1 MKLFFILESKR
12 GSEVPGPVLSEVF
25 EELAQRGF
33 DIESGKVEETL
44 LRSDLLKPTHDLY
57 LLKSDTELSLS
68 MAGILHSHGA
78 RLLNPYPSC
87 IKIRD
92 KILSSN
98 VLRTAGIPTPP
109 SWITQDLIL
118 LLPLVEKW
126 PLIIKPY
133 RGFHGRDIH
142 IIRTL
147 KDLANLTPL
156 NEPALN
162 EPVLVQKYVEGNGE
176 DLKVYVIGKDVF
188 ATRKPFHPD
197 SFRQPGQLC
206 PVSTEVRDIALR
218 CGEIFG
224 LGLYGLDI
232 IEGSKGPIVV
242 DLNYFP
248 GYKGVPNASSLLA
261 DYIEKYALGGR
272 SSKGVDKQVSSK
284 CDNMLKDF

>member
-25 EELAQRGF
+25 EKLAQRGF
-33 DIESGKVEETL
+33 NIESGKVEETL

-68 MAGILHSHGA
+68 IVGILHSHGA
-78 RLLNPYPSC
+78 RILNPYPSC

-109 SWITQDLIL
+109 SWITQDLNL

-142 IIRTL
+142 IIRTP
-147 KDLANLTPL
+147 KDLANLAP
-156 NEPALN
+156 LN
-162 EPVLVQKYVEGNGE
+162 EPVLVQKYIEGNGE

-188 ATRKPFHPD
+188 ATCKPFHPD

-218 CGEIFG
+218 CGKIFG

-232 IEGSKGPIVV
+232 IEGSKGPVVV

-248 GYKGVPNASSLLA
+248 GYKGVPNASSVLA
-261 DYIEKYALGGR
+261 DYIEKYALGYYKINFTTPR
-272 SSKGVDKQVSSK
+272 LISSLSDELS
-284 CDNMLKDF
+284 

>member
-12 GSEVPGPVLSEVF
+12 GSEVPGPVFSEVF
-25 EELAQRGF
+25 EILTRRNFE
-33 DIESGKVEETL
+33 IESGKVEEML

-68 MAGILHSHGA
+68 IAGILHSHGA

-87 IKIRD
+87 VVIRD
-92 KILSSN
+92 KIVASN
-98 VLRTAGIPTPP
+98 ILRTAGVPVPP
-109 SWITQDLIL
+109 SWVTQDLNL
-118 LLPLVEKW
+118 LLPIVEKW

-133 RGFHGRDIH
+133 RGFHGRDIR
-142 IIRTL
+142 IIFTA
-147 KDLANLTPL
+147 KDLANLTS
-156 NEPALN
+156 LN

-176 DLKVYVIGKDVF
+176 DLKVYVIGEDVF

-197 SFRQPGQLC
+197 SFKQPGQLC
-206 PVSTEVRDIALR
+206 PISAEVRDIALR

-232 IEGSKGPIVV
+232 IEGSKGPVVV
-242 DLNYFP
+242 DVNYFP

-261 DYIEKYALGGR
+261 DYIEKYALGHCNINLTTCKLI
-272 SSKGVDKQVSSK
+272 SSLSDE
-284 CDNMLKDF
+284 L

>member
-1 MKLFFILESKR
+1 MKLFFILEGKR
-12 GSEVPGPVLSEVF
+12 GSEVPGPVFSEVF
-25 EELAQRGF
+25 EILTRRNF
-33 DIESGKVEETL
+33 DIESRKVEEML

-57 LLKSDTELSLS
+57 LLKSDTEPSLS

-78 RLLNPYPSC
+78 RILNPYPSC
-87 IKIRD
+87 IMIRD

-109 SWITQDLIL
+109 SWITHDLIL

-142 IIRTL
+142 IIRNP
-147 KDLANLTPL
+147 KDLANLTP
-156 NEPALN
+156 LN

-197 SFRQPGQLC
+197 SFRQPGKLC

-232 IEGSKGPIVV
+232 IEGSKGPVVV

-248 GYKGVPNASSLLA
+248 GYKAVPDASSLLA
-261 DYIEKYALGGR
+261 DYIEKYALGYHKINFATHTPI
-272 SSKGVDKQVSSK
+272 SSLSDELS
-284 CDNMLKDF
+284 

>member
-25 EELAQRGF
+25 EILMRKNFE
-33 DIESGKVEETL
+33 IESAKVEEML

-68 MAGILHSHGA
+68 IAGILHSHGA

-87 IKIRD
+87 VVIRD
-92 KILSSN
+92 KIISSN
-98 VLRTAGIPTPP
+98 VLRAAGIPTPP
-109 SWITQDLIL
+109 SWITHDLNL
-118 LLPLVEKW
+118 LLPIVEKW

-133 RGFHGRDIH
+133 RGFHGRDIR
-142 IIRTL
+142 IIL
-147 KDLANLTPL
+147 SPKDLANLSPL
-156 NEPALN
+156 KD
-162 EPVLVQKYVEGNGE
+162 PVLVQQYIEGNGE

-188 ATRKPFHPD
+188 ATRKPFHPN
-197 SFRQPGQLC
+197 SFKQPGQLC
-206 PVSTEVRDIALR
+206 PVSAEVRDIALR

-232 IEGSKGPIVV
+232 IESSKGSVVV

-261 DYIEKYALGGR
+261 DYIEKYALGGCNINFTTR
-272 SSKGVDKQVSSK
+272 RLISSLSDE
-284 CDNMLKDF
+284 L

>member
-25 EELAQRGF
+25 EKLAQRNF

-44 LRSDLLKPTHDLY
+44 LRSDLLEPTHDLY
-57 LLKSDTELSLS
+57 VLKSDTELSLS
-68 MAGILHSHGA
+68 VAGILHSRGG

-87 IKIRD
+87 IVIKD
-92 KILSSN
+92 KILCSN
-98 VLRTAGIPTPP
+98 VLRTAGIPTPA
-109 SWITQDLIL
+109 SWITQDLNL
-118 LLPLVEKW
+118 LSPLVEKW

-133 RGFHGRDIH
+133 RGFHGRDIR
-142 IIRTL
+142 IIRTA
-147 KDLANLTPL
+147 KDLANLAP
-156 NEPALN
+156 LN
-162 EPVLVQKYVEGNGE
+162 EPVLVQKYIEGNGD

-188 ATRKPFHPD
+188 ATCKPFGLD
-197 SFRQPGQLC
+197 SFKQPGKIC

-232 IEGSKGPIVV
+232 IEGSKGLVVV
-242 DLNYFP
+242 DTNYFP
-248 GYKGVPNASSLLA
+248 GYKGIPNASSLLA

-272 SSKGVDKQVSSK
+272 GS
-284 CDNMLKDF
+284 